1 MAVARLVETQPTEG
15 AAMSS
20 DEVERN
26 PDAADRNDDEVE
38 AHIYDEDADD
48 DDFDD

>member
-20 DEVERN
+20 DEVE
-26 PDAADRNDDEVE
+26 PKAADTSEDEVE